1 LRAGYLTLTELL
13 ALTTKNNFQS
23 DVEEAKVHM
32 QWLDADGD
40 DRVSRQEFCEA
51 MDFFLSGLDEE
62 DFDETV
68 YNIMSSSHLSFFS
81 RQEKLQ
87 MAFRKL
93 DVSLDDVLDLDEM
106 MAFGRTFGTGVDVR
120 KAKMTILWMDQDGDR
135 KVCVEFLTCLSFRF
149 GLRPPELMGPCSP
162 SALLSGEH
170 GRILES
176 HGGDNESPA

>member
-1 LRAGYLTLTELL
+1 MFWYHVHIPRTLKQRGGTTRA
-13 ALTTKNNFQS
+13 Q
-23 DVEEAKVHM
+23 
-32 QWLDADGD
+32 
-40 DRVSRQEFCEA
+40 
-51 MDFFLSGLDEE
+51 

-93 DVSLDDVLDLDEM
+93 DASMDDVLDLEEM

-135 KVCVEFLTCLSFRF
+135 KVCTMIFPTTGTCSRGALAVGVGCAKRMWSLFSSGTDSRCA
-149 GLRPPELMGPCSP
+149 LR
-162 SALLSGEH
+162 
-170 GRILES
+170 
-176 HGGDNESPA
+176 